1 MFNIILRL
9 MSASFIA
16 QPIAFASFPIVLYL
30 YKPEFFLIFGVVTSL
45 FSILSSFCHVRF
57 NVAINIAEKDS
68 EATSLYFLAIL
79 SSFFINLLI
88 IPIIF
93 LSYSYI
99 NSLYE
104 VYIPI
109 LALLLVPLSA
119 FFASVYSA
127 TNYLWIRN
135 GEYKKLQ
142 NLLVRRS
149 FVNISIQ
156 IFGGLISM
164 GSFGLIGGHIIQN
177 MPVKLKKELRL
188 ISLFRSIFFNPGR
201 FIKKYNLI
209 PIFKKYNR
217 YPKFST
223 IESFISSISA
233 HFPLLVVATTLDTK
247 TAGLV
252 FLGARLLLLP
262 TNLLGRHVAQVNVS
276 WSRKLLQRSDFVAQ
290 CVKVS
295 ASLTLISLL
304 IFLFL
309 KVLYFYGLP
318 ENLNDWEGLPSMLL
332 TLAPWFLIQ
341 LIVSPMTSI
350 LHITNELK
358 KSLAIN
364 IFGTVLRLSAIY
376 IAIWLGLNYVLNI
389 LVYTSAAYYFLFA
402 IIIMHSLFNWKQG
415 ESDV

>member
-30 YKPEFFLIFGVVTSL
+30 YKPEFFLIFGEFTSL
-45 FSILSSFCHVRF
+45 FSILNSFCHLRVK
-57 NVAINIAEKDS
+57 VALNIAEKYS